1 MKKLISYFHNI
12 IKASK
17 LRFSKRGLLSITLGL
32 LLMAIV
38 VMGISLIVHRCGG
51 EGGGGGRATIKVDST
66 LPSLEVAEQ
75 IDRVMISG
83 AESYIYGLPTV
94 DFEVVQSEIS
104 NGETFSKLLNGK
116 FNVNISVVNKLIEL
130 SKGKLDM
137 RDIRAGNGYTAFLS
151 TDSTASLQYLVY
163 EKSLTEYVIFSATD
177 SLYVKKEKKNVT
189 TKECYAQGVIKS
201 SLYGTMYENNLDPA
215 LANKL
220 DDIYKYTI
228 DFFALQK
235 GDSFKVI
242 YQQHFID
249 TVPIG
254 LGKIYGA
261 EFIHN
266 GKSYWA
272 IRFQQGD
279 EVGYWDEQ
287 GKNLRKNFLRA
298 PLSFQARVSSR
309 FGMRVHPIT
318 RIRRPHNGVDYA
330 APTGTPVMAVADG
343 VVIRKYFERGGGNTL
358 KVRHG
363 QGLESGYLHLSRFA
377 KGIAQGSKVKQGQ
390 VIGYVGST
398 GMSTGPHLDFRIW
411 RSGKPIDPLKIPS
424 MPTNPIA
431 GKYKG
436 PFADMKND
444 IFQAIKEYSEQQN
457 RRS

>member
-1 MKKLISYFHNI
+1 MKFPFSYFNNTNL
-12 IKASK
+12 KSK
-17 LRFSKRGLLSITLGL
+17 LRFSRRGLLSLMLGL
-32 LLMAIV
+32 LLVAIIFMAILLV
-38 VMGISLIVHRCGG
+38 VRSCGG
-51 EGGGGGRATIKVDST
+51 SGSERATIKVDST

-75 IDRVMISG
+75 LEKVMISG
-83 AESYIYGLPTV
+83 ADSYIYGLPTM
-94 DFEVVQSEIS
+94 DYEVVQNEIE
-104 NGETFSKLLNGK
+104 NGETFSRLLNGK
-116 FNVNISVVNKLIEL
+116 FNVNISVVNRLIDL
-130 SKGKLDM
+130 AKGKLDM

-163 EKSLTEYVIFSATD
+163 EKSLTEYVIFSAAD

-189 TKECYAQGVIKS
+189 TKECYAEGVINS
-201 SLYGTMYENNLDPA
+201 SLYGTMYENKLNPA
-215 LANKL
+215 IADKLAE
-220 DDIYKYTI
+220 IYKYTI
-228 DFFALQK
+228 EFFTLQK

-242 YQQHFID
+242 YQEHFID
-249 TVPIG
+249 TLSVGI
-254 LGKIYGA
+254 GKIYGA

-279 EVGYWDEQ
+279 EIGYWDEL

-298 PLSFQARVSSR
+298 PLEFKARVSSR

-330 APTGTPVMAVADG
+330 APTGTPVFAVADG
-343 VVIRKYFERGGGNTL
+343 VVTRKYFERGGGNTL

-377 KGIAQGSKVKQGQ
+377 KGIAQGAKVRQGQ

-424 MPTNPIA
+424 MPTNPIE

-436 PFADMKND
+436 PFGEMKND
-444 IFQAIKEYSEQQN
+444 IFQAVKEYSKEKGA
-457 RRS
+457 

>member
-1 MKKLISYFHNI
+1 MKFSFSYFNNTNLRD
-12 IKASK
+12 K
-17 LRFSKRGLLSITLGL
+17 LRFSRRGLLGIILTSL
-32 LLMAIV
+32 LVAIV
-38 VMGISLIVHRCGG
+38 AMGILLIVRHCGG
-51 EGGGGGRATIKVDST
+51 SSSRRVTIEVDST

-75 IDRVMISG
+75 LDRVMISG
-83 AESYIYGLPTV
+83 AASYIYGLPTM
-94 DFEVVQSEIS
+94 DFEIVQSEIE
-104 NGETFSKLLNGK
+104 NGETFSRLLNKK
-116 FNVNISVVNKLIEL
+116 FNVNISVVNRLIEL

-151 TDSTASLQYLVY
+151 TDSTTSLQYLVY
-163 EKSLTEYVIFSATD
+163 EKSLTEYVIFSTAD

-189 TKECYAQGVIKS
+189 TKECYAECVINS
-201 SLYGTMYENNLDPA
+201 SLYGTMNEYGLNDM

-242 YQQHFID
+242 YQEHFID
-249 TVPIG
+249 TVSVG

-261 EFIHN
+261 EFIHD

-279 EVGYWDEQ
+279 EIGYWDEQ

-330 APTGTPVMAVADG
+330 APTGTPVLAVADG
-343 VVIRKYFERGGGNTL
+343 VVTRKYFERGGGNTL
-358 KVRHG
+358 KVKHG
-363 QGLESGYLHLSRFA
+363 QGLESGYLHLSRFG
-377 KGIAQGSKVKQGQ
+377 KGIAQGSRVKQGQ

-411 RSGKPIDPLKIPS
+411 RSGKPVDPLKIPS

-436 PFADMKND
+436 PFGEMKND
-444 IFQAIKEYSEQQN
+444 IFQAVKEYSKEKGK
-457 RRS
+457 